1 VSKRGT
7 TLVSAIDES
16 DYKSRQMRG
25 RRTNEDEPAH
35 HLPQRADLGD
45 QAARN
50 RGGDG
55 DEEREEV
62 RI

>member
-1 VSKRGT
+1 
-7 TLVSAIDES
+7 
-16 DYKSRQMRG
+16 MRG